1 MNKTITLNL
10 PDEWIDKIDTIANHT
25 KKTRSQLIRAVL
37 KKQFELPD
45 NKVVIGR
52 PKTKEEILP

>member
-1 MNKTITLNL
+1 MNKIITLNL
-10 PDEWIDKIDTIANHT
+10 PEEWITKLDNIANHGNR
-25 KKTRSQLIRAVL
+25 TRSQLIRAVL